1 MTDILTVKTYTPD
14 ESDFEKI
21 RAFTRREFSEDELYV
36 FEATLCDNDID
47 RDFEKFSDSALSALQ
62 KLFIGKTGIKDHSMK
77 AQDQTA
83 RIFDTRLEKTAGRT
97 TADGEPYIALKAKAY
112 MVRTPENES
121 LIKDID
127 AGIKKEVSV
136 SCSAKKGYAL
146 SAGQTDPNRTAVI

>member
-1 MTDILTVKTYTPD
+1 
-14 ESDFEKI
+14 
-21 RAFTRREFSEDELYV
+21 
-36 FEATLCDNDID
+36 
-47 RDFEKFSDSALSALQ
+47 
-62 KLFIGKTGIKDHSMK
+62 
-77 AQDQTA
+77 
-83 RIFDTRLEKTAGRT
+83 
-97 TADGEPYIALKAKAY
+97 